1 MGFILSCTTKNKI
14 FLTKDNYII
23 MKYSILIKQLFI
35 VAKSRWVLQLVQG
48 KLFSLASFEVVS
60 NLKKMVP
67 ELTTIIDVGANSGQ
81 FTKVA
86 AHLYPQ
92 AQIHT
97 FEPLPD
103 LYPIIKKKFGSNP
116 NIKTYN
122 IALGNEDGTILF
134 NKNKFGHTS
143 SVLEI
148 SQDNIH
154 FTRKDNELEQIRV
167 QIMKL
172 DSLALPVDKTNL
184 SLLKLDV
191 QGYELEVLKGA
202 DETIKAIGY
211 IIIEANLEEL
221 YSSQP
226 SFNTMNN
233 YLQDKGFELMGMLDF
248 NLGNKNKYIE
258 VDLLYRKISLQNE

>member
-1 MGFILSCTTKNKI
+1 V
-14 FLTKDNYII
+14 
-23 MKYSILIKQLFI
+23 KYSVLIKRLFI
-35 VAKSRWVLQLVQG
+35 IAKSKWLLEALKG
-48 KLFSLASFEVVS
+48 TIFSFASFEVVS

-86 AHLYPQ
+86 THLYPQ

-103 LYPIIKKKFGSNP
+103 LYPIIKKKFSTNP

-148 SQDNIH
+148 SQENIH

-167 QIMKL
+167 EIKKL
-172 DSLALPVDKTNL
+172 DSLVLPIDKANL

-221 YSSQP
+221 YSNQP
-226 SFNTMNN
+226 SFTIMNN
-233 YLQDKGFELMGMLDF
+233 YLQNKGFELMGMLDF

-258 VDLLYRKISLQNE
+258 VDLLYGKISPKNE

>member
-14 FLTKDNYII
+14 FLTKDNYKT
-23 MKYSILIKQLFI
+23 MKYSTLIKQLFI

-48 KLFSLASFEVVS
+48 KLFSFASFEVVS

-86 AHLYPQ
+86 THLYPQ
-92 AQIHT
+92 AQIYT
-97 FEPLPD
+97 FEPLPN
-103 LYPIIKKKFGSNP
+103 LYPVIKKKFGSNP

-148 SQDNIH
+148 SQENIH

-167 QIMKL
+167 EIKKL

-221 YSSQP
+221 YSNQP
-226 SFNTMNN
+226 SFNTINN
-233 YLQDKGFELMGMLDF
+233 YLQNKGFELMGMLDF

-258 VDLLYRKISLQNE
+258 VDLLYRKISPKNE

>member
-1 MGFILSCTTKNKI
+1 
-14 FLTKDNYII
+14 
-23 MKYSILIKQLFI
+23 MKYSVLIKRLFI
-35 VAKSRWVLQLVQG
+35 IAKSKWLLEAVKGRIYS
-48 KLFSLASFEVVS
+48 FASFEVVS

-86 AHLYPQ
+86 THLYPQ

-103 LYPIIKKKFGSNP
+103 LYSIIEKKFSSNP
-116 NIKTYN
+116 NINIYK

-143 SVLEI
+143 SILEI
-148 SQDNIH
+148 NEENIH
-154 FTRKDNELEQIRV
+154 FTRKDNVLEQIRV
-167 QIMKL
+167 QIKKL
-172 DSLALPVDKTNL
+172 DSITLFTDKTHL

-202 DETIKAIGY
+202 DQTLKAIDY

-226 SFNTMNN
+226 SFTVMNN
-233 YLQDKGFELMGMLDF
+233 YLQMKGFELMGMLDF

-258 VDLLYRKISLQNE
+258 VDLLYRKISTKKE

>member
-1 MGFILSCTTKNKI
+1 
-14 FLTKDNYII
+14 
-23 MKYSILIKQLFI
+23 MKYSVLIKRLFI
-35 VAKSRWVLQLVQG
+35 IAKSKWLLEAVKGRIYS
-48 KLFSLASFEVVS
+48 FASFEVVS

-86 AHLYPQ
+86 THLYSQ

-103 LYPIIKKKFGSNP
+103 LYSIIEKKFSSNP
-116 NIKTYN
+116 NINTYK

-143 SVLEI
+143 SILEI
-148 SQDNIH
+148 NEENIH
-154 FTRKDNELEQIRV
+154 FTRKDNVLEQIRV
-167 QIMKL
+167 QIKKL
-172 DSLALPVDKTNL
+172 DSIALFTDKTHL

-202 DETIKAIGY
+202 DQTLKAIDY

-226 SFNTMNN
+226 SFTVMNN
-233 YLQDKGFELMGMLDF
+233 YLQMKGFELMGMLDF

-258 VDLLYRKISLQNE
+258 VDLLYRKISPKNE

>member
-1 MGFILSCTTKNKI
+1 
-14 FLTKDNYII
+14 
-23 MKYSILIKQLFI
+23 MKYSVFIKRLFI
-35 VAKSRWVLQLVQG
+35 IAKSKWLLEAVKGRIYS
-48 KLFSLASFEVVS
+48 FASFEVVS

-86 AHLYPQ
+86 THLYPH

-103 LYPIIKKKFGSNP
+103 LYSIIEKKFSSNP
-116 NIKTYN
+116 NINTYN

-143 SVLEI
+143 SILEI
-148 SQDNIH
+148 NEENIH
-154 FTRKDNELEQIRV
+154 FTRKDNVLEQIRV
-167 QIMKL
+167 QIKKL
-172 DSLALPVDKTNL
+172 DSIALFTDKTHL

-202 DETIKAIGY
+202 DQTLKAIDY

-226 SFNTMNN
+226 SFTVMNN
-233 YLQDKGFELMGMLDF
+233 YLQMKGFELMGMLDF

-258 VDLLYRKISLQNE
+258 FDLLYRKISPKNE